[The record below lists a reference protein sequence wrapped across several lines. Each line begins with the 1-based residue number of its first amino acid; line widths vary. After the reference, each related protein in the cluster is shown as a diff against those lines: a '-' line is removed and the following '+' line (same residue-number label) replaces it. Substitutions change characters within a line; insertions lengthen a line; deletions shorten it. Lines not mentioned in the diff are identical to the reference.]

1 MPTDMKIV
9 HGDVPCNEV
18 DAVIIV
24 WLFKVEMSLNFQKP
38 FSLNFLRGENLAAAF
53 RAVLDTKILSSFVG
67 HG

>member
-1 MPTDMKIV
+1 MKIV
-9 HGDVPCNEV
+9 HGDMPCNKV
-18 DAVIIV
+18 DPVIIV

-53 RAVLDTKILSSFVG
+53 HTVLDRKILSSFVG